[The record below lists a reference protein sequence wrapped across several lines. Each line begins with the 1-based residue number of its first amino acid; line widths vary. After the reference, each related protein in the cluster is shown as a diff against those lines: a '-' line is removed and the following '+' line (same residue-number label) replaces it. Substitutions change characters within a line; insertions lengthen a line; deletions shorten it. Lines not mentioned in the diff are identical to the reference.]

1 MVPVILP
8 PSYGRTHLG
17 RIAFERFRHE
27 HYCVRRGYEP
37 TRPDQCETDEY
48 DSSSTYIIVVEDGI
62 IFGGCR
68 LIPSF
73 TAHQRLPLEREYKGR
88 LNRPTY
94 EVSRMLNCIDA
105 PPNTTHHQ
113 LQRLKV
119 KRFGALRL
127 LYSSVHEFLE
137 EQQIESAYAV
147 VEQKFVHCLQHDFSE
162 EAFVPL
168 GDPYEVTH
176 GVRTFTH
183 VAMQINVA
191 NWARCYA
198 ATLGR
203 VASKQELI
211 AA

>member
-48 DSSSTYIIVVEDGI
+48 DSSSTYITVVEEGI
-62 IFGGCR
+62 IVGGCR

-73 TAHQRLPLEREYKGR
+73 TAHHPLPLEGEYKGE
-88 LNRPTY
+88 LIRPTY
-94 EVSRMLNCIDA
+94 EVSRMINSIDA
-105 PPNTTHHQ
+105 PPNASRRER
-113 LQRLKV
+113 LELKV
-119 KRFGALRL
+119 RRRTSLQM
-127 LYSSVHEFLE
+127 LYRSAFEFLE
-137 EQQIESAYAV
+137 DQHIKAAYAV
-147 VEQKFVHCLQHDFSE
+147 VEEKFVHCLQHDFSE
-162 EAFVPL
+162 DAFVPL

-176 GVRTFTH
+176 CVRTFTH